1 MSGVQT
7 VALAGLGGY
16 GDIYLR
22 TLLAPGTSSRL
33 SFVGGIDPRPEGCA
47 RLAELQQGKIPI
59 FSSLDEFFAAH
70 TADLVILST
79 PLQLHC
85 EQAVS
90 VLSRGSNV
98 LCEKPLGSHPDQVR
112 QMIEARDRAG
122 LQLAIGYQWSFS
134 PTIQN
139 LKRDIAAGRF
149 GRPKRLRSRVYW
161 PRDEKYYTRSS
172 WAGRQYDQQGRP
184 VFDSPANNACAHFLH
199 NMFYVLGAT
208 PQSSDWPAVVEAELY
223 RAHEIE
229 NYDTIAL
236 RCRTHSGAE
245 VLFFTSHATKVQRD
259 LTFQYEFENATIHYG
274 GKHGDRVVA
283 ESSDGKRIDY
293 GAPTSADSV
302 QKLFDVLQSIRERRP
317 VICGPEAAG
326 AQTACIFAAQQSTP
340 VIVPFPSD
348 LIVVEGAAGQRSTYV
363 KNLEKDLDRC
373 FNESV
378 LPSDIGISWAKRPV
392 QISVAS
398 PDDRVQGMTSI
409 AHK

>member
-33 SFVGGIDPRPEGCA
+33 SFIGGIDPRPEGCA
-47 RLAELQQGKIPI
+47 RLAELEQGKIPI
-59 FSSLDEFFAAH
+59 FASLDEFFAGH
-70 TADLVILST
+70 RADLVILST

-90 VLSRGSNV
+90 VLSHGSNV
-98 LCEKPLGSHPDQVR
+98 LCEKPLGSHPDQTR
-112 QMIEARDRAG
+112 QMIEARDRAE

-149 GRPKRLRSRVYW
+149 GPPKRLRSRVYW

-172 WAGRQYDQQGRP
+172 WAGRQFDQQGRP

-199 NMFYVLGAT
+199 NMFYVLGTT

-223 RAHEIE
+223 RAHDIE

-236 RCRTHSGAE
+236 RCRTRGGVE
-245 VLFFTSHATKVQRD
+245 ILFFTSHATKAQRD
-259 LTFQYEFENATIHYG
+259 LIFQYEFENAIIHYG
-274 GKHGDRVVA
+274 GKYGDRVVA
-283 ESSDGKRIDY
+283 ELIDGKRVDY
-293 GAPTSADSV
+293 GAPTAADSV
-302 QKLFDVLQSIRERRP
+302 QKLFDVLQSIRDRQP

-340 VIVPFPSD
+340 AIVPFPSD
-348 LIVVEGAAGQRSTYV
+348 QIVVEGDTGQRRTHV
-363 KNLEKDLDRC
+363 KNLDKDLDRC
-373 FNESV
+373 YNEAV
-378 LPSDIGISWAKRPV
+378 LPGDIGIPWAKRAA
-392 QISVAS
+392 QIGADG
-398 PDDRVQGMTSI
+398 PIDRVQEMASI